1 MEETVKERLIK
12 FLEIKKISK
21 SEFGRR
27 IGVSSAFITSMRQSM
42 QPDKVKRIALEFP
55 ELNTTWLLTGEGE
68 MLKNEEKK
76 SPSKEEENT
85 VTMSREVFDQISK
98 LTETVLS
105 QQQTIEEL
113 VRKRDSDAH
122 TGNVHSANVG

>member
-1 MEETVKERLIK
+1 MFNK
-12 FLEIKKISK
+12 
-21 SEFGRR
+21 
-27 IGVSSAFITSMRQSM
+27 
-42 QPDKVKRIALEFP
+42 
-55 ELNTTWLLTGEGE
+55 
-68 MLKNEEKK
+68 EEKK